1 LQALTAA
8 SVPPIARCLLALPG
22 ESEAGLQGV
31 FAAAR
36 ALAPSVVLLDEV
48 DALAPARGG
57 AAGGAHGASAHAAA
71 AGSGG
76 GDTAGRLLTT
86 LLTLMDGAAASSSS
100 GAGSPGSPGGAGAA
114 VRGADRVVVIGATNR
129 RDAID
134 PALRRP
140 GRLERE
146 IEVGAPSPGE
156 RLEILQAR

>member
-1 LQALTAA
+1 L
-8 SVPPIARCLLALPG
+8 LPG

-36 ALAPSVVLLDEV
+36 ALAPSVILLDEI

-57 AAGGAHGASAHAAA
+57 GGGGAHGASAHAAA
-71 AGSGG
+71 AGGGG
-76 GDTAGRLLTT
+76 GDAQGRVLTT
-86 LLTLMDGAAASSSS
+86 LLTLMDGAEASSGPSLATNSGSS
-100 GAGSPGSPGGAGAA
+100 GGAAAGSPAA
-114 VRGADRVVVIGATNR
+114 VRGAGDRVVVIGATNR
-129 RDAID
+129 RDALD

-146 IEVGAPSPGE
+146 IEVGVPGPAE